1 VAAGGLAC
9 APTIGPVPPPP
20 AAPIRMTRGDALAAL
35 ERRIAHRFSDRTRLV
50 RALTHASYAAEHP
63 PCEHQLTLAF
73 LGDAVLALVVAER
86 LVQAEPGATVGRLTT
101 RRAELVAD
109 GTLARWASALELGA
123 LLRLGRGAEQTG
135 GRETASMLATA
146 LEALLGALYEEA
158 GLPAV
163 RRIVGELAGW

>member
-1 VAAGGLAC
+1 
-9 APTIGPVPPPP
+9 
-20 AAPIRMTRGDALAAL
+20 MSEDALAAL
-35 ERRIAHRFSDRTRLV
+35 ERRIGHDFADRARLV

-63 PCEHQLTLAF
+63 PSEHQLALAF

-86 LVQAEPGATVGRLTT
+86 LLRAEPHAGVGRLTAK
-101 RRAELVAD
+101 RAALVAD
-109 GTLARWASALELGA
+109 EALARWAAGLGLGA

-146 LEALLGALYEEA
+146 LEALLGALSEEA

-163 RRIVGELAGW
+163 RRVVDELAGW

>member
-1 VAAGGLAC
+1 
-9 APTIGPVPPPP
+9 
-20 AAPIRMTRGDALAAL
+20 MSEDALAGL
-35 ERRIAHRFSDRTRLV
+35 ERRIEHRFADRARLV

-63 PCEHQLTLAF
+63 PCEHQQALAF

-86 LVQAEPGATVGRLTT
+86 LLRAEPHAGVGDLTAK
-101 RRAELVAD
+101 RAALVAD
-109 GTLARWASALELGA
+109 ETLARWAAGLGLGA

-163 RRIVGELAGW
+163 RRVVDELAGW